1 MAKAK
6 NKKDK
11 AGKDKSSGST
21 GSTGKKAAAKEKAEL
36 APKKGGTKA
45 APKKQEKGADKQDEP
60 ATGFNRIPR
69 WLHQEKGLSDTLAGS
84 VVVLVSGLVIMGLVF
99 VLSKIWPAGG

>member
-1 MAKAK
+1 MAEAK
-6 NKKDK
+6 NKNDK

-21 GSTGKKAAAKEKAEL
+21 GKKAAPKGKAEL
-36 APKKGGTKA
+36 APKKGDTKA
-45 APKKQEKGADKQDEP
+45 APKKQKKGADNQDKP

-99 VLSKIWPAGG
+99 VLTKVWPAGG